1 MLTISIIFD
10 IEVEIPRENSIKSY
24 SICHD
29 VLTQLGE
36 DIPQAYYPKQI
47 ANAFKM
53 TSAVVERIVSDTD
66 LLDMKE
72 MDGMNKTLLDFYGIM
87 TSSAL
92 FARPEMRLFLIC
104 RKVQLTMNTSSLCKE
119 SIMSFIELASVLCRE
134 DKGIEGASRLGKVA
148 MSCFKKRYY
157 GSTFV
162 MARLYCIYYS
172 CIAFHSEPLQSC
184 ADMLRLGFDIG
195 MTTGE
200 TVGAFFNTNTHIN
213 TALAAGERLPTLLDK
228 VDYYLGLAET
238 YKNIFATIM
247 LTITRDTISTLIG
260 KTGSTTPPCHS
271 DAPAGM
277 PDFITKA
284 SIISNAITA
293 FWQGHSDRCQFYVA
307 KLLKLTSVDYNVAF
321 VDEFLVTSVIHGLN
335 SIRVLKTR
343 NINSYKIKCVSKK
356 AVDVLM
362 NATAR
367 SSWNFRNKVRRN
379 Q

>member
-1 MLTISIIFD
+1 
-10 IEVEIPRENSIKSY
+10 
-24 SICHD
+24 
-29 VLTQLGE
+29 
-36 DIPQAYYPKQI
+36 
-47 ANAFKM
+47 M

-72 MDGMNKTLLDFYGIM
+72 MDGMNKTLMDFYGIM

-104 RKVQLTMNTSSLCKE
+104 RKVQLTMNTSTLCE
-119 SIMSFIELASVLCRE
+119 GSVISFIELASVLCRE
-134 DKGIEGASRLGKVA
+134 DTGIEGASRLGKVA
-148 MSCFKKRYY
+148 MSCFKKRYH
-157 GSTFV
+157 GSTIV

-184 ADMLRLGFDIG
+184 AYMLRLGFDIG
-195 MTTGE
+195 MSTGE
-200 TVGAFFNTNTHIN
+200 TVGAFFNASTHIN

-228 VDYYLGLAET
+228 VNYYLGLAET
-238 YKNIFATIM
+238 YQNKFATIM
-247 LTITRDTISTLIG
+247 LSITRDTISTLIG
-260 KTGSTTPPCHS
+260 KTGSTTPTCQS

-284 SIISNAITA
+284 SIISSAITA
-293 FWQGHSDRCQFYVA
+293 FWQGHSDRCQFYID
-307 KLLKLTSVDYNVAF
+307 KLRKLTSVDYNVAF
-321 VDEFLVTSVIHGLN
+321 VDEYLVTSVIHGLN